1 MESCSLDEAACALR
15 RGEVAIFPTDTVY
28 GLGVAV
34 NAADGPGALY
44 ALKGRDE
51 GKPIA
56 WLVDGPEALCRYGC
70 DAPVI
75 ARLAAA
81 AFWPGPLT
89 LIVRASDAVP
99 PAFRSAAGT
108 IGLRMPDDARALALI
123 RAAGAPLAT
132 TSANP
137 SGTPAPRTFSE
148 VDGALAARAAAVVW
162 EGGGEDAFG
171 IARGAEAESAPSG
184 CASTVLDCTTAPPRI
199 LREGAI
205 PLSAIEALLAEPNGE
220 GRG

>member
-56 WLVDGPEALCRYGC
+56 WLVDGPAALDRYGC
-70 DAPVI
+70 DVLVI

-99 PAFRSAAGT
+99 PAFRSAA
-108 IGLRMPDDARALALI
+108 
-123 RAAGAPLAT
+123 
-132 TSANP
+132 
-137 SGTPAPRTFSE
+137 
-148 VDGALAARAAAVVW
+148 VVW

-171 IARGAEAESAPSG
+171 IARGAGAESAPSG

>member
-1 MESCSLDEAACALR
+1 M
-15 RGEVAIFPTDTVY
+15 
-28 GLGVAV
+28 
-34 NAADGPGALY
+34 
-44 ALKGRDE
+44 
-51 GKPIA
+51 
-56 WLVDGPEALCRYGC
+56 DGPEALCRYGC
-70 DAPVI
+70 DVPVI

-148 VDGALAARAAAVVW
+148 VDSALAARAAAVVW

-171 IARGAEAESAPSG
+171 IARGAGAESAPSG